1 MHALTSVQNLKP
13 QPMRK
18 VRIESNGKPNG
29 TFVYDAVNGERL
41 DWIKAINLQ
50 VDPQRVLCELT
61 VLVQVV
67 DVNAEV
73 QLDEVC
79 LEPVAAD
86 AKLPPCDTVDVDIEA
101 GPGVPKPLRGQTP
114 WPFPSFTIGASK

>member
-1 MHALTSVQNLKP
+1 MPSLP

-61 VLVQVV
+61 VLVQVIDLNV
-67 DVNAEV
+67 ETN
-73 QLDEVC
+73 LDEVI
-79 LEPVAAD
+79 LAPVAVD
-86 AKLPPCDTVDVDIEA
+86 AKLPPCATVEVDLECGA
-101 GPGVPKPLRGQTP
+101 GVEKPKRGSPTP
-114 WPFPSFTIGASK
+114 FPFPSFTIGVPK

>member
-1 MHALTSVQNLKP
+1 MPSLP

-50 VDPQRVLCELT
+50 VNPDRVLCELT
-61 VLVQVV
+61 VLVQVI
-67 DVNAEV
+67 DIRAEV
-73 QLDEVC
+73 QLDEVI
-79 LEPVAAD
+79 LAPVASD
-86 AKLPPCDTVDVDIEA
+86 AKLPPCDTFEVDLKCGD
-101 GPGVPKPLRGQTP
+101 GVEKPKLGSPTP
-114 WPFPSFTIGASK
+114 WPFPSFVIGATK